1 MLKSLDKSIGLL
13 LSQSDRRMLR
23 YLNRCLLHFGIT
35 MEQWAVLSKLTDQEG
50 ISQKLLAVK
59 TEKDPATLL
68 RILDILE
75 RKQLLERSQSRSDRR
90 SSELYTS
97 DKGKHLADEVSAYIE
112 GCFTGI
118 VRGIS
123 EGEIDMFAKTL
134 RKFHSNL
141 ETLLDDTCLH
151 AALPP
156 K

>member
-23 YLNRCLLHFGIT
+23 YLNHCLLRFEIT

-50 ISQKLLAVK
+50 INQKLLAVK

-75 RKQLLERSQSRSDRR
+75 RKQLLERNQSRSDRR

-97 DKGKHLADEVSAYIE
+97 DKGKHLANEVSAYIE
-112 GCFTGI
+112 ECFAKI
-118 VRGIS
+118 VQGIS
-123 EGEIDMFAKTL
+123 EEEIDMFAKTL

-151 AALPP
+151 AALPA